1 LGGIAIFGVALSFKK
16 VWQNCR
22 KADQKKELMNEN
34 DESMREGQKLRYSE
48 HYFDKER
55 EIQQIVKELP

>member
-1 LGGIAIFGVALSFKK
+1 
-16 VWQNCR
+16 
-22 KADQKKELMNEN
+22 MNEN